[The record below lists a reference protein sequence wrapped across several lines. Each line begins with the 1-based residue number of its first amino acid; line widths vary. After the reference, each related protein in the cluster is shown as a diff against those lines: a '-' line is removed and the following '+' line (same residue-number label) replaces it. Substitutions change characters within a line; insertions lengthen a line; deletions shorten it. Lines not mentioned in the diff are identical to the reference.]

1 MEDDLF
7 GRQPQWKTTSI
18 EDDPNS
24 SNQLEIN
31 KTYNLTIVGPEERK
45 PYFAIWKDERQPPWK
60 MISMEDDLRKLK
72 GVENLQNL
80 LSYNCKFTL
89 MEFKVILENRE

>member
-1 MEDDLF
+1 MVEDDLMEDDLNGRRAHWKKTSIKDDLE

-18 EDDPNS
+18 EDVLYS

-31 KTYNLTIVGPEERK
+31 KTYNLTIVGLEERK

-60 MISMEDDLRKLK
+60 MISMEDDPKKLK
-72 GVENLQNL
+72 K
-80 LSYNCKFTL
+80 S
-89 MEFKVILENRE
+89 